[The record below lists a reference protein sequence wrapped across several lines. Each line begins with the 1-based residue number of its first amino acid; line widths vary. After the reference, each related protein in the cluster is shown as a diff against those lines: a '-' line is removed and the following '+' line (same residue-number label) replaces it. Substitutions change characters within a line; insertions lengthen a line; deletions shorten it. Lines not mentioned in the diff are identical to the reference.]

1 MTNSRHLLLRINK
14 RNVREINVLREPVD
28 VFYRCVLGRTGMA
41 FVAFV
46 IQEGRGRLLQEV

>member
-28 VFYRCVLGRTGMA
+28 VFCRCVLGRTGMA